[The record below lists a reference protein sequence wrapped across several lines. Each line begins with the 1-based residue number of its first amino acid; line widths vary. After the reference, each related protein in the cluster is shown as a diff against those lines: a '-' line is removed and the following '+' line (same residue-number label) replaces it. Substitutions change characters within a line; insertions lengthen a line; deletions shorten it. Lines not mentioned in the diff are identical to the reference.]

1 LHDKLLFAFVEV
13 ILLRRKDIFMSI
25 NIKFEKFVVK
35 GKFKKS
41 VLKRSLFTPAY
52 HRYMV
57 AQDLLR

>member
-13 ILLRRKDIFMSI
+13 ILLSRKDIFMSI

-41 VLKRSLFTPAY
+41 VLKRSLFTPV
-52 HRYMV
+52 HRCCMAV
-57 AQDLLR
+57 LELLH